1 MQNEVEIDLL
11 DLGKKLLLKWKQII
25 IITIV
30 IAAVFT
36 GYRYMQS
43 VRSYQA
49 SLAAQQEN
57 EDADTITKNAQA
69 AYDALS
75 EEEQSTVRT
84 ALRLREEIEADQ
96 EYMEAALLM
105 QIDPYEE
112 SVVTI
117 QYQIADVEE
126 DEMIGKTLEKAY
138 LNYLNSAGY
147 QDEVVT
153 QLDWDEDAQY
163 ICELISA
170 TSNATNAVVENSSTD
185 DETNY
190 YNNIINLDSSDAFF
204 AVTVKGVDSES
215 AEELATALQQV
226 VNNYAAVLNEKIG
239 THTLSCIESYTTTAV
254 DKELKTQIDTISS
267 TIRDNQDSLSDLLDA
282 FSDEQTSAYE
292 QLLAADDA
300 VVSDSTEVASADAT
314 TSSDS
319 ELTKPALSKRDILLG
334 IMAGLFLGCA
344 IYAAIYI
351 LNGKVHTAE
360 ELRDGYGV
368 SLIAKVGTSDRAL
381 HQEILLTN
389 ILIACEKESAKTLH
403 IMTSIAMNDTDCQLL
418 ESVIHDLSTKGIS
431 AAMSE
436 EILTNSDGL
445 KEASA
450 ADAVI
455 IVEKLEATKRQSF
468 DGEVR
473 FCNEMSIKCLGIVV
487 FEDGK

>member
-75 EEEQSTVRT
+75 EEEQSTVQT

-226 VNNYAAVLNEKIG
+226 VNKEI
-239 THTLSCIESYTTTAV
+239 LSQRWCA
-254 DKELKTQIDTISS
+254 
-267 TIRDNQDSLSDLLDA
+267 DA
-282 FSDEQTSAYE
+282 FPSAHHLCFGALLFQSILQFFFIKLFDNSAPRLQLHE
-292 QLLAADDA
+292 AALFSFGFNKINKIMILMVGQLL
-300 VVSDSTEVASADAT
+300 
-314 TSSDS
+314 
-319 ELTKPALSKRDILLG
+319 
-334 IMAGLFLGCA
+334 
-344 IYAAIYI
+344 
-351 LNGKVHTAE
+351 N
-360 ELRDGYGV
+360 
-368 SLIAKVGTSDRAL
+368 LIAL
-381 HQEILLTN
+381 EIVS
-389 ILIACEKESAKTLH
+389 K
-403 IMTSIAMNDTDCQLL
+403 
-418 ESVIHDLSTKGIS
+418 
-431 AAMSE
+431 
-436 EILTNSDGL
+436 
-445 KEASA
+445 
-450 ADAVI
+450 
-455 IVEKLEATKRQSF
+455 
-468 DGEVR
+468 
-473 FCNEMSIKCLGIVV
+473 
-487 FEDGK
+487 